1 MPNPWSLCHNFR
13 VAIWKQCP
21 HGACTDIYLL
31 PCQERMA
38 DTERE
43 NAELKMREALVLRF
57 SQTGLA
63 GALSP

>member
-1 MPNPWSLCHNFR
+1 
-13 VAIWKQCP
+13 
-21 HGACTDIYLL
+21 
-31 PCQERMA
+31 MA

-63 GALSP
+63 GARQQPSF

>member
-1 MPNPWSLCHNFR
+1 MLVPL
-13 VAIWKQCP
+13 
-21 HGACTDIYLL
+21 
-31 PCQERMA
+31 QERMA